1 DGAERRRKEFVELDT
16 WALRPNITAD
26 GRGMFVHGGE
36 DIIHIDFESGA
47 RSKVNDEKIKPI
59 AVIAGV
65 GGTAGFFIRTH
76 RQLHQRDAA
85 TRRTR
90 RTFELPTSA
99 NGQRAGASGVS
110 VSPDGKQVVVLSNAM
125 VMRGQ
130 FGTFNGS
137 HISLYDAET
146 GALRR
151 HWLTTEATLSRA

>member
-1 DGAERRRKEFVELDT
+1 AG
-16 WALRPNITAD
+16 
-26 GRGMFVHGGE
+26 
-36 DIIHIDFESGA
+36 
-47 RSKVNDEKIKPI
+47 SKVNDEKIKPI

-65 GGTAGFFIRTH
+65 CGTSVFFTDTDGKL
-76 RQLHQRDAA
+76 RQWDAA

-90 RTFELPTSA
+90 QKFELPTSA

-110 VSPDGKQVVVLSNAM
+110 VSPDGKQFVVLSNAM

-130 FGTFNGS
+130 FATFNGS

-151 HWLTTEATLSRA
+151 HWLTTEATLSRAAWSGDGRYLLIGGLGMPSVPIQDRMDDLLPISAKTGLL